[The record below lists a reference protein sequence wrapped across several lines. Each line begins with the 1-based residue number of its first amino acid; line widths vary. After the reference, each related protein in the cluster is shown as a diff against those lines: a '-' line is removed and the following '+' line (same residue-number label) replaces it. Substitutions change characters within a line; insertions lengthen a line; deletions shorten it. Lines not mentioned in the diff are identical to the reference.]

1 MGNRKNVVIQK
12 TVIYHEKYFKTFP
25 ALTWLNK
32 IDNVIQLCDDLI
44 SFCAKRGKLIGNLE
58 NVVKH

>member
-32 IDNVIQLCDDLI
+32 TDIQLCSNLLLI
-44 SFCAKRGKLIGNLE
+44 DAEITKGVTEIT
-58 NVVKH
+58 